1 MYSFAAEP
9 KTIKQKS
16 LPDSLS
22 NKENKAVIT
31 HLQQIPYYE
40 NVMFDGRVYRGNTN
54 SINFVRKYYMAVNQ
68 DRVVKSSKSTNKKPP
83 RKSHCTKNQPNL
95 KIIGGGSGSDKVS
108 RDVYTESH
116 LIEMVPRVPKHS
128 IGLDAQAIEKP
139 LIVNKQYRFNEGID
153 QEIQVNERELI
164 DLNSLFDRFVSPLVS
179 RVLSESLREVQQET
193 EHGVISDKQFCLNE
207 ILNKRREKTR
217 KYLEQNVVRREMM
230 TGRTRSIVSGQR
242 QVVRMSQFL
251 ECRQYGSLMIKSV
264 IRELNE
270 RLSDKDVRNLKTE
283 IGLRSELD
291 STLYKD
297 IFREVSQNVLF
308 SQIVNEITSRPL
320 FM

>member
-16 LPDSLS
+16 LPDSLT
-22 NKENKAVIT
+22 NKENKALIT

-54 SINFVRKYYMAVNQ
+54 SINFVRKYYMAINQ
-68 DRVVKSSKSTNKKPP
+68 NRVFKSSKSTNKQPP
-83 RKSHCTKNQPNL
+83 RKSLCTKNNPNL
-95 KIIGGGSGSDKVS
+95 KIIGGGSGSEKVS

-116 LIEMVPRVPKHS
+116 LIEMVPRVPRHS

-139 LIVNKQYRFNEGID
+139 FVVSKQYRFNEGTD
-153 QEIQVNERELI
+153 QEIQVDERDLI
-164 DLNSLFDRFVSPLVS
+164 DLNSLFDCFVSPLVS

-193 EHGVISDKQFCLNE
+193 EYNVINEKLFCLDE

-217 KYLEQNVVRREMM
+217 KYLEQNVVGREMK
-230 TGRTRSIVSGQR
+230 TEGTRLIVSGQR
-242 QVVRMSQFL
+242 QVIRMSRFL

-264 IRELNE
+264 IRELND
-270 RLSDKDVRNLKTE
+270 RLFDKDVRSWGTE
-283 IGLRSELD
+283 IGLRSEVD

-297 IFREVSQNVLF
+297 IFREVSQNALF

-320 FM
+320 SM